1 MAGRRYFV
9 KLAGDGVNHTQHIH
23 CYEKENTMVFDMLLF
38 RGYVRMDR
46 ESFER
51 YKAVKIEASQKFRH
65 SPAEYTEYKTGTV
78 RDILTRA
85 RQHRE

>member
-1 MAGRRYFV
+1 MAGRRYCV

-23 CYEKENTMVFDMLLF
+23 CYEKENPMVFDMLSF

-51 YKAVKIEASQKFRH
+51 YKGREDRSVAKI
-65 SPAEYTEYKTGTV
+65 PAFPGGIY
-78 RDILTRA
+78 RI
-85 RQHRE
+85 